1 MRERERTRRKEETEK
16 RLEEISQQRERE
28 RRSVTAQFKD
38 SVTVSRITDVNSRS
52 VSPISIHTHSTPSV
66 RQDEMLRAFVLI
78 RKLLR
83 NDH

>member
-1 MRERERTRRKEETEK
+1 MRVRRTGEKRRNRKDGKRYSSRERETVCDCTIQR
-16 RLEEISQQRERE
+16 QQFCEQNHRH
-28 RRSVTAQFKD
+28 
-38 SVTVSRITDVNSRS
+38 VNSRS
-52 VSPISIHTHSTPSV
+52 VSPLSIHTHSTPSV

>member
-1 MRERERTRRKEETEK
+1 M
-16 RLEEISQQRERE
+16 
-28 RRSVTAQFKD
+28 TAQFKD